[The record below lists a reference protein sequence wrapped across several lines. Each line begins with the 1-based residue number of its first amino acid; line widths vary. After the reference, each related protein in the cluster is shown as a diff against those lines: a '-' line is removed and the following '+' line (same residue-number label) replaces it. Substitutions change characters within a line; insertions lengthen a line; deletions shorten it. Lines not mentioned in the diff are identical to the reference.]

1 MSSLPASALIP
12 YFITISII
20 LFMIGIIPALVSY
33 WLLTGLWDAMS
44 RQNVFERKL

>member
-1 MSSLPASALIP
+1 MITIGSLIP
-12 YFITISII
+12 YLVTLSVMVFIV
-20 LFMIGIIPALVSY
+20 GIWPALVGY